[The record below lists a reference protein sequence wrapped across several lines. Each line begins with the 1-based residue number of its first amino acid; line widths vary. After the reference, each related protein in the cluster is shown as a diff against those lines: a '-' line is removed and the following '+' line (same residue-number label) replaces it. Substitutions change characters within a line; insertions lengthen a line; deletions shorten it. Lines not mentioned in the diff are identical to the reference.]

1 MNWIQNS
8 KKDGNLDKM
17 KYYAEGMQKFV
28 RQLCLPPSN
37 FPDIS
42 DRLRQSN
49 NKVEGR

>member
-28 RQLCLPPSN
+28 RQPVSS

-49 NKVEGR
+49 DKVEGR